1 MSTLHANTVETSS
14 GGAVTLTK
22 QSACKSWL
30 GIDQV
35 GTQAIHGSFNIS
47 SIADN
52 AVGTTDINFS
62 NNFSTVN
69 YIATGADHYSGN
81 SAGSSP
87 YVGDPDAA
95 SQTTSA
101 SLIQCY
107 AATNAAVRDTSYVG
121 YHAMGDLA

>member
-69 YIATGADHYSGN
+69 YIATGADHYSGI
-81 SAGSSP
+81 SVGASP
-87 YVGDPDAA
+87 YVGDPDGA
-95 SQTTSA
+95 SHTTSA
-101 SLIQCY
+101 TLIQCY
-107 AATNAAVRDTSYVG
+107 NTSGGVRDTSYVG